1 MRGLE
6 DCKPSKILA
15 FRLAVDGAGG
25 LEGCEPS
32 KNHLFLVLVAGLAGN
47 EHEKIEISGRP
58 GTHTQRVPGA
68 SPNPST
74 E

>member
-32 KNHLFLVLVAGLAGN
+32 KNHLFLVLVAGIAGN
-47 EHEKIEISGRP
+47 EH
-58 GTHTQRVPGA
+58 
-68 SPNPST
+68 
-74 E
+74 